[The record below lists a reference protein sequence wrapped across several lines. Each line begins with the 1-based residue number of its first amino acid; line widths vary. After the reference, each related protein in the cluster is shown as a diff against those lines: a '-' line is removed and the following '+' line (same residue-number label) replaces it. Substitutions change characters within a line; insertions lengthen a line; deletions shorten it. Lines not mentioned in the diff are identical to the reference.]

1 MKTKHQNLKFN
12 KQSIVDLKAS
22 VMGTIQGGSWGA
34 LLDKII
40 EDMKEEMSPHIGG
53 NN

>member
-1 MKTKHQNLKFN
+1 MKTKHQNLNFN
-12 KQSIVDLKAS
+12 KQSIVELKTSVMAS
-22 VMGTIQGGSWGA
+22 VQGGSWQA

-40 EDMKEEMSPHIGG
+40 EDIKEEMSPHIGG